1 MKILPDHDLKA
12 VCSITALAEKF
23 RLSRARFYQL
33 QKLGAF
39 PMPVYCIRTKRP
51 LYPLD
56 LQQMCIHIR
65 ETGIG
70 LNGQLVLFHTPRKTR
85 SPRVRN
91 QVEPQYKKLSDIL
104 KQMGLSV
111 SPHEVKNAVKF
122 LYKGGLAK
130 GPIEDAI
137 IVDLYKYLIQAQ

>member
-12 VCSITALAEKF
+12 VCSVTALAEKLH
-23 RLSRARFYQL
+23 LSRVRFYQL
-33 QKLGAF
+33 QKLGVF

-70 LNGQLVLFHTPRKTR
+70 LNGQLVLFHTPRKIR

-91 QVEPQYKKLSDIL
+91 QVEPQHKKLSDIL

-111 SPHEVKNAVKF
+111 SSHEVKNAVKV

-130 GPIEDAI
+130 GPIEEAI